1 MAVVVVMM
9 VMIVVMMVM
18 IVVIVVVMMVFVIDV
33 HIEYLLGEF
42 AYIIVLAGPNVKAF
56 IFPD

>member
-1 MAVVVVMM
+1 MVVMVMMMVVVIVVMVVMIVM
-9 VMIVVMMVM
+9 VMIVVE
-18 IVVIVVVMMVFVIDV
+18 V
-33 HIEYLLGEF
+33 HIGYLLGEF

>member
-1 MAVVVVMM
+1 MAVVVVVMVVVMM
-9 VMIVVMMVM
+9 VMIVVL
-18 IVVIVVVMMVFVIDV
+18 VVVMMVFVIDV

-56 IFPD
+56 IFSD